1 MGLIRKTLSIGT
13 LGVVSFRSKKEK
25 LQRAET
31 SLEHEHAA
39 RVAAEARIANAEKRV
54 KRARSEATRAT
65 KRLDK
70 RKQRRHR
77 TSEHVTDALAGVGP
91 AVRSGIDSTHGT
103 RVEVAERSRRAGRR
117 AGKAAKRSLVQAKGV
132 ASAAKDVAAPHA
144 ASVAARAEEMI
155 DHLTSH
161 DSS

>member
-13 LGVVSFRSKKEK
+13 LGAVSFRSKKEK
-25 LQRAET
+25 LRRAET
-31 SLEHEHAA
+31 SLEHERAG
-39 RVAAEARIANAEKRV
+39 RLAAEARITNAEKRV
-54 KRARSEATRAT
+54 RRAQAEAERAG

-77 TSEHVTDALAGVGP
+77 TSEHVAEALAGVGP
-91 AVRSGIDSTHGT
+91 AVRSGIESTHGT

-117 AGKAAKRSLVQAKGV
+117 AGKAAKRSLGQAKEA
-132 ASAAKDVAAPHA
+132 ASAAKDAAAPHA
-144 ASVAARAEEMI
+144 ASAVARAEEMI

-161 DSS
+161 DT